1 MLLSLRVLAQRCN
14 RHNGTNGGVREV
26 WEVPFATLQ
35 RRANARERQRRVRAK
50 RQWMRTVAEPENET
64 FSASFAGFP
73 PLMCHVARRVPEV
86 WFTTLHPA
94 THKPVRSCF
103 VWVSSLIT
111 FFFLSRR
118 EYNIAVLGSG
128 GVGKSALTG
137 MHVLFFTPSNLN
149 LSIATLHFC

>member
-50 RQWMRTVAEPENET
+50 RQWMRTVAEPENAAFLGFFCWFPTLDVPCREART
-64 FSASFAGFP
+64 RGMVHYFTSCDPQTSAVLLCVGFKSDN
-73 PLMCHVARRVPEV
+73 L
-86 WFTTLHPA
+86 
-94 THKPVRSCF
+94 
-103 VWVSSLIT
+103 
-111 FFFLSRR
+111 FFLSRR